1 MTILIEIYKFFFRF
15 LSGCNLFGIEYRSLF
30 SVLFAELKF
39 ESCRD
44 RDIAAI
50 SKTGPVILLLQRKPI
65 NCTSSQQQVIGM
77 ASKYYI
83 TCFQS
88 FCLLYPSG
96 QMQCLAIIYG
106 LMIDHIDIPE
116 TEVILFDVDHVRIDI
131 ERPSRPSSHRRHRPL
146 THTRS
151 VLAD

>member
-50 SKTGPVILLLQRKPI
+50 SKTGPVICFTKETNKLHI
-65 NCTSSQQQVIGM
+65 IGTAGHCM
-77 ASKYYI
+77 ASKYYL

-88 FCLLYPSG
+88 FCLLYPSS

-131 ERPSRPSSHRRHRPL
+131 ERHL
-146 THTRS
+146 
-151 VLAD
+151 VLHLIEGIVL